1 MLRRQQHI
9 RTQVHKL
16 IDAGLFAL
24 SLWAAHRLRSWSGLE
39 ILGGSRAIPPFDQYL
54 WLFGIVF
61 FLSPPVLESQG
72 FYSKPFRAQSS
83 QTLLPLFRGCMLIT
97 LSLVVLLFLV
107 REQAH
112 ARSVIIFFPLI
123 SFGVVYA
130 KESLILYWLRTTRGV
145 STFRKRLIL
154 AGTEEDVRNLRSEI
168 QTKFSESAEV
178 LTEVDLNRSS
188 IAQLVELLH
197 LHSANG
203 VVIGAKNTY
212 FGQIEK
218 AIQACEL
225 EGVEVWLMADFF
237 KTQFSRTSLDDF
249 NGRPM
254 LVFRS
259 TPEVSWQAVAK
270 HAIDLVGTIFL
281 LLFFLPVLLLVAIAV
296 KLGSSGP
303 VFFKQQRS
311 GLNGKPFTMLKFRTM
326 VTNAEQLKAELMA
339 LNEMDGPVFK
349 VTNDPRITP
358 IGKFLRK
365 YSLDEF
371 PQLLNVLSGEMS
383 LVGPRP
389 LPVDEVQRF
398 DDLAHRRRLSVKPGL
413 TCLWQIK
420 GRNEVRNF
428 QEWVKLD
435 LEYID
440 NWSFWLDIK
449 ILVKTVPVV
458 LMGTGAR

>member
-24 SLWAAHRLRSWSGLE
+24 SLWSAHWLRSWSGLE
-39 ILGGSRAIPPFDQYL
+39 VLGGSPTIPPFDQYL

-72 FYSKPFRAQSS
+72 FYSRPFGTENRK
-83 QTLLPLFRGCMLIT
+83 TLMALFRGCLVLT
-97 LSLVVLLFLV
+97 LGLVVLLFLI

-112 ARSVIIFFPLI
+112 ARSVIIFFPFI
-123 SFGVVYA
+123 GFGMVYA
-130 KESLILYWLRTTRGV
+130 KECLIRYWFRTTMGL

-154 AGTEEDVRNLRSEI
+154 AGTDEDLRSLRHEI
-168 QTKFSESAEV
+168 RTKHSESAEV

-188 IAQLVELLH
+188 IENLVELLH
-197 LHSANG
+197 THSANG
-203 VVIGAKNTY
+203 VVIGAKNTF

-259 TPEVSWQAVAK
+259 TPEVSWQGVAK
-270 HAIDLVGTIFL
+270 HAIDLIGALAL
-281 LLFFLPVLLLVAIAV
+281 LIVCMPVLVLVALAV
-296 KLGSSGP
+296 RFGSPGP
-303 VFFKQQRS
+303 VFFKQERS

-326 VTNAEQLKAELMA
+326 VSNAEQLKAELMA
-339 LNEMDGPVFK
+339 LNEMGGPVFK
-349 VTNDPRITP
+349 VTNDPRITRV
-358 IGKFLRK
+358 GRFLRK

-371 PQLLNVLSGEMS
+371 PQLINVLKGEMS

-413 TCLWQIK
+413 TCLWQIR
-420 GRNEVRNF
+420 GRNEVRDF

-449 ILVKTVPVV
+449 ILLKTIPVV

>member
-16 IDAGLFAL
+16 MDAGLFAL
-24 SLWAAHRLRSWSGLE
+24 SLWAAHWLRSWVGLE
-39 ILGGSRAIPPFDQYL
+39 ILGGSRTIPPFDQYH

-72 FYSKPFRAQSS
+72 FYARPFRAESR
-83 QTLLPLFRGCMLIT
+83 QTLLPLLRGCMLVT
-97 LSLVVLLFLV
+97 LIMVVLLFLV

-112 ARSVIIFFPLI
+112 ARSVIIFFPFI

-130 KESLILYWLRTTRGV
+130 KEYLILYWFRSNLGP

-154 AGTEEDVRNLRSEI
+154 AGTEGDIRSLRSEI
-168 QTKFSESAEV
+168 QTKFAESAEV
-178 LTEVDLNRSS
+178 LTEVDLNQSS
-188 IAQLVELLH
+188 IAELVELLH

-259 TPEVSWQAVAK
+259 TPEVSWQAIAK
-270 HAIDLVGTIFL
+270 HAIDLVGSIFL
-281 LLFFLPVLLLVAIAV
+281 LLIFLPVLLLVAIAV
-296 KLGSSGP
+296 KCGSSGP

-349 VTNDPRITP
+349 VTNDPRITR
-358 IGKFLRK
+358 IGRFLRK

-389 LPVDEVQRF
+389 LPVDEVLRF

-413 TCLWQIK
+413 TCLWQIR
-420 GRNEVRNF
+420 GRNEVTSF

-449 ILVKTVPVV
+449 ILLKTVPVV